1 MKKILICLIMA
12 MPLFSK
18 TITKTQNYSD
28 KYTISVTANI
38 DENEK
43 SDKIYSEAVILLIDK
58 KTKKTIAKINSEIPI
73 DIKNKDINLNSSLP
87 NNIINY
93 DFEVIIIHEDFNFD
107 GKKDFAILNDGSS
120 CYGGPAYSIYLETK
134 KGLKYST
141 EFTNLIA
148 ETCGMFNVDYKNK
161 RIYAFSKSGAAT
173 HYYYTFKVVGDKPVL
188 MESVT
193 EQHRRYVLDILKET
207 YIGNK
212 TISKQQYI
220 WLDFDKTKL
229 KKVYSLNFKNAKQMI
244 LYEIDNIIIY
254 VFENKGNIDLYYAN
268 DFYYNKDKKTLSFIN
283 DNVKYEIYNGGII
296 ITKGKKRVN
305 IKAIR
310 KNDKDLNIDLNL
322 ENVYKK

>member
-1 MKKILICLIMA
+1 MKKILIYLIMSI
-12 MPLFSK
+12 PLFSK

-93 DFEVIIIHEDFNFD
+93 DFEAIIIHEDFNFD

-120 CYGGPAYSIYLETK
+120 CYGGPAYSIYIETK
-134 KGLKYST
+134 KGLKYSS

-148 ETCGMFNVDYKNK
+148 ETCGMFKVDYENK
-161 RIYAFSKSGAAT
+161 KIYAFSKSGAAT
-173 HYYYTFKVVGDKPVL
+173 HYYYTFKVVGDKPIL

-212 TISKQQYI
+212 TISKQQYT
-220 WLDFDKTKL
+220 WHDFDKTKL
-229 KKVYSLNFKNAKQMI
+229 KKVYSLNFKNSKQMI

-268 DFYYNKDKKTLSFIN
+268 DFYYDKDKKTLSFIN
-283 DNVKYEIYNGGII
+283 DNIKYEIYNGGII
-296 ITKGKKRVN
+296 ITKGKKKIN

-310 KNDKDLNIDLNL
+310 KNDKNLNIDLNL